1 MLIVQVWRMLSL
13 MLFPIKIK
21 ARLSFYIRHFFLL
34 ILIPAF
40 FTLFSINIQ
49 VEANEDVESTSEGK
63 SNYEK
68 LKTFSEVLSLI
79 ESSYVEKVSSKKL
92 IEGAIHGLVKSLDPH
107 TSYMPSEVF
116 EEMKVQT
123 SGRFGGLGIEV
134 SMRDDVLTVI
144 SPIEGTPAFKAGVQA
159 KDRIIKIEDELTLD
173 MTLQEAVSR
182 LRGEIGSSV
191 NITILREEL
200 KAPLVVKIVR
210 DTIKVQSVKKKVYNN
225 EIGYIKIRSFAK
237 TTSVDLDK
245 ALADLRDKNITKLI
259 LDVRNNPG
267 GLLNQAVEV
276 SDRFL
281 GNENLIVYTK
291 GRTEDQNMRFTTHDK
306 VEHVS
311 YPMIIL
317 VNGGSASASEIV
329 AGALQDLDRAVILGT
344 PTFGKGSV
352 QTIIPLNDGSAL
364 RLTTAR
370 YYTPS
375 GQVIQENGITP
386 DIMIENQIQ
395 TAISEEK
402 DLGATKPTEK
412 EKIRRFLRERD
423 LKKHLKGKTSIE
435 GSEHAKQKNST
446 SDEEEKV
453 LSELEEDLARDA
465 QLRHAVSLLSSWDIM
480 VGSLKQDERTDEPT
494 HLSFDNLNR

>member
-1 MLIVQVWRMLSL
+1 MLSF
-13 MLFPIKIK
+13 MPFPRKIK
-21 ARLSFYIRHFFLL
+21 TRLRFHIQCVF
-34 ILIPAF
+34 ILISIPVF
-40 FTLFSINIQ
+40 FTLFSSNIE
-49 VEANEDVESTSEGK
+49 VEAKEDVESTSEDK
-63 SNYEK
+63 SNYEN

-79 ESSYVEKVSSKKL
+79 ESTYIEKVSSEKL
-92 IEGAIHGLVKSLDPH
+92 IEEAIHGLVKSLDPH
-107 TSYMPSEVF
+107 TSYMPPEVF

-123 SGRFGGLGIEV
+123 SGKFGGLGIEV
-134 SMRDDVLTVI
+134 SMRDAVLTVI
-144 SPIEGTPAFKAGVQA
+144 SPIEGTPAFQAGVQA
-159 KDRIIKIEDELTLD
+159 KDKIIKIEDDSTLD
-173 MTLQEAVSR
+173 MTLQDAVSR
-182 LRGEIGSSV
+182 LRGEIGSPV
-191 NITILREEL
+191 TITILRDGL
-200 KAPLVVKIVR
+200 KVPLVVKIVR

-225 EIGYIKIRSFAK
+225 DIGYIKIRSFAK
-237 TTSVDLDK
+237 TTSSDLDK
-245 ALADLRDKNITKLI
+245 ALAYLRNKNITKLV

-291 GRTEDQNMRFTTHDK
+291 GRAEDQNMRFTTHDK
-306 VEHVS
+306 VEHVG

-329 AGALQDLDRAVILGT
+329 AGALQDLGRAVILGT

-352 QTIIPLNDGSAL
+352 QTIIPLSDGSAL

-375 GQVIQENGITP
+375 GQVIQEKGIIP
-386 DIMIENQIQ
+386 DIMIENQIRP
-395 TAISEEK
+395 AISEKNDKEV
-402 DLGATKPTEK
+402 TKPTEK

-435 GSEHAKQKNST
+435 GSEHDKQKNST
-446 SDEEEKV
+446 SDEEKKI

-465 QLRHAVSLLSSWDIM
+465 QLRHAVSLLASWDVM
-480 VGSLKQDERTDEPT
+480 VGTLKQDKQMDKPT
-494 HLSFDNLNR
+494 HLSFDNFNR